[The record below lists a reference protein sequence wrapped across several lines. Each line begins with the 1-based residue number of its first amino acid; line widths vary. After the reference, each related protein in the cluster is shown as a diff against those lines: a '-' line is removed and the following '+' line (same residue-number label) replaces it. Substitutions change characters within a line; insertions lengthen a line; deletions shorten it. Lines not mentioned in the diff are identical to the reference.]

1 MDNKY
6 SHIGHDK
13 KNFVQNM
20 FDKISPKYDFF
31 NHLTTFYI
39 DKYWRNR
46 FIKKLHI
53 KKDATIVDIATG
65 TGDIIIQICKN
76 KVVNGV
82 GLDCSKKMLEI
93 ANTKSKKKDISNL
106 KFIHGYAE
114 KLPFEND
121 SIDMITISFG
131 FRNFNDYETALNEI
145 YRGLKPEGKLAVLEF
160 CRPKNSLFQKIF
172 SFYFNKIIPIIGKI
186 LTGEKIFDY
195 LPESVNNFFSA
206 SELKEKLNTYKFN
219 NIIKQDLTFGICSIL
234 VGQKINVKNR

>member
-1 MDNKY
+1 
-6 SHIGHDK
+6 
-13 KNFVQNM
+13 M

-46 FIKKLHI
+46 FIKKL
-53 KKDATIVDIATG
+53 KVQNNSTIVDIATG

-76 KVVNGV
+76 NDVNGI

-93 ANTKSKKKDISNL
+93 ADIKLKKKKLNDV

-114 KLPFEND
+114 KLPFENN
-121 SIDMITISFG
+121 SIDIITISFG

-145 YRGLKPEGKLAVLEF
+145 YRVLKPGGKLAVLEF
-160 CRPKNSLFQKIF
+160 YRPKNTLFQKIF

-195 LPESVNNFFSA
+195 LPESVNNFFST
-206 SELKEKLNTYKFN
+206 SEFKEKLNTYKFN
-219 NIIKQDLTFGICSIL
+219 NITKQDLTFGICSIL
-234 VGQKINVKNR
+234 IGQKN

>member
-13 KNFVQNM
+13 KKFVQNM

-39 DKYWRNR
+39 DEYWRNR
-46 FIKKLHI
+46 FIKKLNI
-53 KKDATIVDIATG
+53 KNDATILDIATG

-93 ANTKSKKKDISNL
+93 ANTKSKKKNLSNL

-114 KLPFEND
+114 KLPFED
-121 SIDMITISFG
+121 KSIDIITISFG

-145 YRGLKPEGKLAVLEF
+145 YRVLKPEGKLAVLEF

-195 LPESVNNFFSA
+195 LPESVNNFFST
-206 SELKEKLNTYKFN
+206 SELKEKL
-219 NIIKQDLTFGICSIL
+219 KQTIDFLS
-234 VGQKINVKNR
+234 